1 LKLEKKRVLGMRIME
16 LSMEEIIERLRNGK
30 ITICVVGL
38 GRVGFPTAYAFA
50 DAGVKVIGVDIDD
63 NLVKEIVL
71 GQCPLH
77 DEPGFEDIRRKVND
91 NLIEANTDVTS
102 SVARSDVIIVCVP
115 TPINESKVPHS
126 PAIVD
131 SCKKIGKGLKEGSL
145 VVIES
150 TVSPGMIER
159 DIIPLLERQSGM
171 KAGANFGV
179 ASCPER
185 ANPGEILK
193 NLKSLPRIVGGITQ
207 KSTDV
212 AAAVY
217 SYALGAQVLKV
228 SNAKTANAVKL
239 TENIFRDV
247 NIALMNEFAVLYE
260 KLGIDTVEVINA
272 CATKWNFIPHYPGA
286 GVGGP
291 CLPANAYYIID
302 EGLKVGYIPH
312 LVRMAREIND
322 RMPEH
327 VVVLTTEALNN
338 IGKVVRGSKIAVLG
352 VSYKPDVHDVQNS
365 PVKHLCERLKA
376 MGAHIAIYDPL
387 FKGETVFGT
396 NVHANLEDAVAR
408 ADCIILGTGHAEFKH
423 LDLEAIAAIC
433 RTPTAFID
441 ATNALTPQEITK
453 YGFSY
458 VGVGRP

>member
-1 LKLEKKRVLGMRIME
+1 MGIMGLSKGRIME
-16 LSMEEIIERLRNGK
+16 RLRKGK
-30 ITICVVGL
+30 ITITVVGL
-38 GRVGFPTAYAFA
+38 GRIGMPTAYVFA
-50 DAGVKVIGVDIDD
+50 KAGAKVIGVDIDEE
-63 NLVKEIVL
+63 LVKKVML
-71 GQCPLH
+71 GQCPLC
-77 DEPGFEDIRRKVND
+77 DEPGFEELEGKLND

-102 SVARSDVIIVCVP
+102 SVARSDVVIVCVP
-115 TPINESKVPHS
+115 TLVNESKVPHC

-131 SCKKIGKGLKEGSL
+131 SCEKIGKGLKEGSL

-150 TVSPGMIER
+150 TVGPGMVER
-159 DIIPLLERQSGM
+159 DIVPLLEKHSGM
-171 KAGANFGV
+171 KAGMNFGV

-193 NLKSLPRIVGGITQ
+193 NLRSLPRIVGGITQ

-217 SYALGAQVLKV
+217 GYALGARVLKV
-228 SNAKTANAVKL
+228 SDAKTANAVKL

-272 CATKWNFIPHYPGA
+272 CSTKWNFIPHYPGP

-312 LVRMAREIND
+312 LVRIAREIND

-327 VVVLTTEALNN
+327 VVVLTSETLNN
-338 IGKVVRGSKIAVLG
+338 IGKVIRGSKIAVLG
-352 VSYKPDVHDVQNS
+352 VSYKPDVRDLQNS
-365 PVKHLCERLKA
+365 PLKHICERLRA
-376 MGAHIAIYDPL
+376 MGAHITIYDP
-387 FKGETVFGT
+387 FFRGETVFQT
-396 NVHANLEDAVAR
+396 SVSAELEDAVAG
-408 ADCIILGTGHAEFKH
+408 ADCIILGTGHAEFKN
-423 LDLEAIAAIC
+423 LDLRAVAEIC
-433 RTPTAFID
+433 RGPTAFVD
-441 ATNALTPQEITK
+441 AVNAFVPREVRK